1 LSAAP
6 PTGLRHLSKPGRLL
20 GMLGRTSKHWWG
32 VVIDAPDPLAL
43 ARFYANLMDWKIV
56 KTEENFVGIAP
67 MGEHVEYFAFQ
78 RSPEYVP
85 PVWPPEDGKQQMML
99 HLDIE
104 VPDLDAAV
112 AAAVRVGAR
121 VAAFQPQETV
131 RVMLDPAG
139 HPFCLYVDTSES
151 G

>member
-1 LSAAP
+1 
-6 PTGLRHLSKPGRLL
+6 
-20 GMLGRTSKHWWG
+20 MLGRTSKHWWG
-32 VVIDAPDPLAL
+32 VVLDAPDPHAL
-43 ARFYANLMDWKIV
+43 ARFYAQLMDWKIV
-56 KTEENFVGIAP
+56 KDEPNFVGVAP

-99 HLDIE
+99 HVDLE
-104 VPDLDAAV
+104 VPDLAAAV
-112 AAAVRVGAR
+112 AGAVQAGAR
-121 VAAFQPQETV
+121 QADFQPQDDV

-139 HPFCLYVDTSES
+139 HPFCLYVDATA

>member
-1 LSAAP
+1 
-6 PTGLRHLSKPGRLL
+6 
-20 GMLGRTSKHWWG
+20 MLERTSKHWWG

-43 ARFYANLMDWKIV
+43 ARFYADLMDWKIV
-56 KTEENFVGIAP
+56 KTEDNFVGIAP
-67 MGEHVEYFAFQ
+67 MGDHVEYFAFQ

-112 AAAVRVGAR
+112 AAAERAGAR
-121 VAAFQPQETV
+121 VAGFQPQETV
-131 RVMLDPAG
+131 RVMLDPVG
-139 HPFCLYVDTSES
+139 HPFCLYVDTGDEA
-151 G
+151 

>member
-1 LSAAP
+1 
-6 PTGLRHLSKPGRLL
+6 
-20 GMLGRTSKHWWG
+20 MLGRTSKHWWG

-56 KTEENFVGIAP
+56 KTEDNFVGIAP
-67 MGEHVEYFAFQ
+67 MGDHVEYFAFQ

-85 PVWPPEDGKQQMML
+85 PVWPPKEGKQQMML

-112 AAAVRVGAR
+112 AAATRAGAR
-121 VAAFQPQETV
+121 VASFQPQETV
-131 RVMLDPAG
+131 KVMLDPVG
-139 HPFCLYVDTSES
+139 HPFCLYVDPSA
-151 G
+151 

>member
-1 LSAAP
+1 
-6 PTGLRHLSKPGRLL
+6 
-20 GMLGRTSKHWWG
+20 MLGRTSEHWWG

-43 ARFYANLMDWKIV
+43 ARFYADLMDWKIV
-56 KTEENFVGIAP
+56 KAEDNYVGIAP
-67 MGEHVEYFAFQ
+67 MGDHIEYFAFQ
-78 RSPEYVP
+78 RSPEYVA

-104 VPDLDAAV
+104 VPDLDSAV
-112 AAAVRVGAR
+112 AAAERAGAR

-139 HPFCLYVDTSES
+139 HPFCLYVD
-151 G
+151 GA

>member
-1 LSAAP
+1 
-6 PTGLRHLSKPGRLL
+6 
-20 GMLGRTSKHWWG
+20 
-32 VVIDAPDPLAL
+32 
-43 ARFYANLMDWKIV
+43 
-56 KTEENFVGIAP
+56 

-85 PVWPPEDGKQQMML
+85 PVWPPRDGAQQMMM

-112 AAAVRVGAR
+112 DAAVAAGAR
-121 VAAFQPQETV
+121 IADHQPQDTV

-139 HPFCLYVDTSES
+139 HPFCLYVDTSEDA
-151 G
+151 

>member
-1 LSAAP
+1 
-6 PTGLRHLSKPGRLL
+6 
-20 GMLGRTSKHWWG
+20 MLGRTSKHWWG
-32 VVIDAPDPLAL
+32 VVIDTPDPLAL
-43 ARFYANLMDWKIV
+43 ARFYADLMDWTIV
-56 KTEENFVGIAP
+56 KTEDNFVGIAP
-67 MGEHVEYFAFQ
+67 MGDHVEYFAFQ

-99 HLDIE
+99 HVDIE

-112 AAAVRVGAR
+112 AVATQAGAR
-121 VAAFQPQETV
+121 VAGFQPQDTV

-151 G
+151 A